1 MTFQQCAVCCRDEAS
16 QVGMVGG
23 LVQGL
28 KQLSNSMERESVW
41 KTSKKRQE
49 LDRTRQDRQD
59 EKRGG
64 KF

>member
-1 MTFQQCAVCCRDEAS
+1 
-16 QVGMVGG
+16 MVGG